1 MRMFIRNSQILAIQK
16 SRKIKT
22 EEFTMREKCCNKC
35 GSKELYIK
43 EKGNQTGLYCS
54 DCGAWIKWLSKN
66 EKRVFMNKEIKI
78 DKEIKANNILYNNST
93 LIQSDIPL
101 GRLCCFKEL
110 GKRGIY
116 FGHMAGKVVDDFE
129 NMTFL
134 YVLKC
139 DNRYF
144 FSKEVIE
151 KPIDVHTSKDAEKY
165 LIEKYS

>member
-1 MRMFIRNSQILAIQK
+1 
-16 SRKIKT
+16 
-22 EEFTMREKCCNKC
+22 
-35 GSKELYIK
+35 
-43 EKGNQTGLYCS
+43 
-54 DCGAWIKWLSKN
+54 
-66 EKRVFMNKEIKI
+66 MNKEIKI
-78 DKEIKANNILYNNST
+78 DKEIKENNILYNNST